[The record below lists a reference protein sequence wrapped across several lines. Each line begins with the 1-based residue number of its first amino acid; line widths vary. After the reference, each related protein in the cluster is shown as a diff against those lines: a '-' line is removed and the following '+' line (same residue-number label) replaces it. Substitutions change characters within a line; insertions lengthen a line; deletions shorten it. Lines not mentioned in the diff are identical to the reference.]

1 MTAVQKSQPLVFQG
15 LAGAMASYFQTEGD
29 PNAHKLTDSSQA
41 GVPELT
47 AGKEWVVKSN
57 SIVDKIIRCIMFEA
71 N

>member
-1 MTAVQKSQPLVFQG
+1 
-15 LAGAMASYFQTEGD
+15 MASYFQTEGD